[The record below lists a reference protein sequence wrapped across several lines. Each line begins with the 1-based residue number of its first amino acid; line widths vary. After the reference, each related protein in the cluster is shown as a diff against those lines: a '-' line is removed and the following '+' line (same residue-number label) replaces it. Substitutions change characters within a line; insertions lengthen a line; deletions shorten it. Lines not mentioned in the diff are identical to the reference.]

1 MPTIYSII
9 LVLTLF
15 YFEIEWI
22 PATIIWFMWF
32 VFGYSLFKAGV
43 RIQITDTYNII
54 QKKIIENEFK
64 KLDKNESSYD

>member
-1 MPTIYSII
+1 MPTIYTII

-22 PATIIWFMWF
+22 PATIIWSMWF

-43 RIQITDTYNII
+43 RMQIADTYNII
-54 QKKIIENEFK
+54 HKKIIENEFR
-64 KLDKNESSYD
+64 KLDKDESSYD

>member
-1 MPTIYSII
+1 MPTIYTII

-32 VFGYSLFKAGV
+32 CFGYALFKAGV
-43 RIQITDTYNII
+43 RVQITETYNII

-64 KLDKNESSYD
+64 KLDKDESSYD